1 MPRDVYDKWKEVKK
15 HQSENGIYIVQ
26 VVIGNKGL
34 AKFYLGTKNNKS
46 YIYINFPKE
55 MLENIKLPNLK
66 GMNFIIDKV
75 DEIQTGEEYLI
86 VENVSEND
94 VIFESFSSSLVD
106 ELFGLT
112 NYHDIFDA
120 VLKTIKEYKDY
131 FANPNKALSKQEEQG
146 LCAELLELYKLILLK
161 GDNVVF
167 NWQGPSKNK
176 RDFVF
181 NNLALEI
188 KSTLKQENTSIFIS
202 NENQLDN
209 SYPSYL
215 EKLFLKVYIMEDSDD
230 GINVTKC
237 IENVLNIIK
246 TINARKVFLANLL
259 KLKIDGNSYQSKYQF
274 SVQKENAY
282 LIDDSFPKIT
292 SKSVSNGIHNISYL
306 LNVDNIKDFIIEEDE
321 IYGLL

>member
-1 MPRDVYDKWKEVKK
+1 MPRDVYDKWEEVKE
-15 HQSENGIYIVQ
+15 HQKENGIYIVQ
-26 VVIGNKGL
+26 VVVGNKGL
-34 AKFYLGTKNNKS
+34 AKFYLGTKNDKF

-55 MLENIKLPNLK
+55 MLEDIKLPSLK

-86 VENVSEND
+86 VENVSENEI
-94 VIFESFSSSLVD
+94 IFESFSSSLVD

-146 LCAELLELYKLILLK
+146 LCAELLELSKLILLK

-209 SYPSYL
+209 SYPSNL

-237 IENVLNIIK
+237 IENVLNTIK

-274 SVQKENAY
+274 SVQRENVY
-282 LIDDSFPKIT
+282 LIDDIFPKIT
-292 SKSVSNGIHNISYL
+292 SKNVSNGIHSISYL
-306 LNVDNIKDFIIEEDE
+306 LNIDNIKDFIIEENE